1 MVDMFLGRKID
12 TNEPQLANV
21 DDAIFVIL
29 FGIVISRKALH
40 LAKALLSMVVIS

>member
-1 MVDMFLGRKID
+1 MVDMFFGRKID

-29 FGIVISRKALH
+29 FGIVTSRKALH
-40 LAKALLSMVVIS
+40 LSKAPPSMVVIS